1 MKEKKWGDINL
12 QENYRIE
19 KHMLNKEKIHELK
32 VGNINIEMCY
42 SKNNKKIY
50 ECMLN
55 VLNDKVRK

>member
-1 MKEKKWGDINL
+1 M